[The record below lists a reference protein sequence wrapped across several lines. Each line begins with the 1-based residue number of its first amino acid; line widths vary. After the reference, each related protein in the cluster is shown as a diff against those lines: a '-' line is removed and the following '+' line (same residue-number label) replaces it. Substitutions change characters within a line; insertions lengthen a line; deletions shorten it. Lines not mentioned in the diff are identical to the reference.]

1 MLIEAVRS
9 DGREQLSSDTV
20 SIQPR
25 TRALEIDYTTTSLA
39 KPERVQFCYRLDGSD
54 TTWQDVG
61 TRRRAYYSTLSPGTY
76 RFRVIASNGD
86 DVWNET
92 GASLSFRVLPAW
104 YQTLAFRSAVVLMIG
119 AFGAAG
125 AGLIQRR
132 RHLQS
137 QAALK
142 SHFDA
147 TLSERARIAQELH
160 DTLLQGFAGV
170 TLQLKTAELALPT
183 RPDVA
188 ADTIVRVQQLA
199 RESLR
204 EARER
209 VWEMRGI
216 ELANDDVATALEAMA
231 RERTTGTHIDVCLT
245 TAGRRRRLPRDVEDA
260 AIRIGREA
268 TANAVQPAEPR
279 RIEIHVG
286 FGDHAL
292 SVEIRDDGRGLLLQD
307 AEAARRGHFGLSG
320 VRERAAHMGG
330 RCDVRPR
337 HERGTIVP
345 VELPLNGPKNTP
357 G

>member
-142 SHFDA
+142 SIL
-147 TLSERARIAQELH
+147 TPRSRSEH
-160 DTLLQGFAGV
+160 V
-170 TLQLKTAELALPT
+170 
-183 RPDVA
+183 
-188 ADTIVRVQQLA
+188 
-199 RESLR
+199 SLR
-204 EARER
+204 
-209 VWEMRGI
+209 
-216 ELANDDVATALEAMA
+216 NC
-231 RERTTGTHIDVCLT
+231 TTRCCKG
-245 TAGRRRRLPRDVEDA
+245 
-260 AIRIGREA
+260 
-268 TANAVQPAEPR
+268 
-279 RIEIHVG
+279 
-286 FGDHAL
+286 
-292 SVEIRDDGRGLLLQD
+292 S
-307 AEAARRGHFGLSG
+307 
-320 VRERAAHMGG
+320 RA
-330 RCDVRPR
+330 
-337 HERGTIVP
+337 
-345 VELPLNGPKNTP
+345 
-357 G
+357 

>member
-1 MLIEAVRS
+1 
-9 DGREQLSSDTV
+9 
-20 SIQPR
+20 
-25 TRALEIDYTTTSLA
+25 
-39 KPERVQFCYRLDGSD
+39 
-54 TTWQDVG
+54 
-61 TRRRAYYSTLSPGTY
+61 
-76 RFRVIASNGD
+76 
-86 DVWNET
+86 
-92 GASLSFRVLPAW
+92 
-104 YQTLAFRSAVVLMIG
+104 
-119 AFGAAG
+119 
-125 AGLIQRR
+125 
-132 RHLQS
+132 
-137 QAALK
+137 
-142 SHFDA
+142 
-147 TLSERARIAQELH
+147 
-160 DTLLQGFAGV
+160 LLQGFAGV

-307 AEAARRGHFGLSG
+307 AEAA
-320 VRERAAHMGG
+320 
-330 RCDVRPR
+330 
-337 HERGTIVP
+337 P
-345 VELPLNGPKNTP
+345 VVGISV
-357 G
+357 